1 MNNFFEGDEF
11 SLVSMTEAMNVLPVI
26 PSRFGARNIF
36 SGGGINTTTVTIEQL
51 DGNLRLIPTA
61 QRGSMPNYDS
71 NDKRVMRAIPVP
83 HLPKN
88 DTIIAESVQGVRA
101 FGSATELEQVQT
113 VVNNKLLELKQEHE
127 ATWEW
132 MRTGALQG
140 IILDADGST
149 PIVNLFTEFDVTRLA
164 VNWDTSDVNG
174 LKLACIDLRR
184 KMQDAMQLMPWSSI
198 QVECS
203 EEFWDAILTSPETKD
218 AYNRYQD
225 NAFARDSNYAP
236 FMYSQVSF
244 EELRGYVGT
253 TPFVPEDEGFAYPV
267 TPANIFRRFS
277 APGTFM
283 ETVNTIGLDYYAKQ
297 EPLKFNTGTEI
308 HTQSNPL
315 FLCTRPQVLF
325 QFTLSE

>member
-26 PSRFGARNIF
+26 PARFGSRNIF
-36 SGGGINTTTVTIEQL
+36 KGGGVNSAVVSIEQV

-61 QRGSMPNYDS
+61 QRGTMPNYDS
-71 NDKRVMRAIPVP
+71 NVKRVLRAIRIP

-113 VVNNKLLELKQEHE
+113 VVNNKLMELKQEHE

-132 MRTGALQG
+132 HRIGALQG
-140 IILDADGST
+140 IILDADGTS
-149 PIVNLFTEFDVTRLA
+149 PVVNLFTEFDVTRTTI
-164 VNWDTSDVNG
+164 NWDTTLAQG

-184 KMQDAMQLMPWSSI
+184 TMQDAMQLMPWSDI

-203 EEFWDAILTSPETKD
+203 PGFWDQILTSTETRD

-236 FMYSQVSF
+236 FQYSQVMF
-244 EELRGYVGT
+244 EELRGEVGT
-253 TPFVPEDEGFAYPV
+253 TPFVTDDEAFAYPI
-267 TPANIFRRFS
+267 TPANLFRKFS

-315 FLCTRPQVLF
+315 HICTRPQVLIRLTF
-325 QFTLSE
+325 ST